1 MNRYGFKR
9 LMAILLAC
17 IMTMGCCAFAT
28 EEMEATV
35 QEPVLA
41 EEQNVNA
48 AAADATDAQL
58 SNDAEP
64 EENAPTEIPQPDG
77 DASPEAAPAGEEAE
91 AAAEDGVTVANTG
104 ALLYEECAHA
114 HTDSYA
120 GMRDVVYTPVDDKY
134 HETSGYAVTVVY
146 CTDCRLTLSEDVDDE
161 RSSRQD
167 RHNFWNEDGSCYYC
181 GAENT
186 CPHSNTITD
195 EYWHDVEDIP
205 IDDQTH
211 ERRGHRITHTWCED
225 CDMTLSEE
233 VSTEITSVIERH
245 CFEDGVCY
253 RCGAENTCPH
263 SNTIT
268 DESWRDAEFIPIDD
282 AAHEIRG
289 HRVTH
294 TWCEDCDMT
303 LSEEVSTELFSEIGR
318 HWFED
323 GVCYDCGY
331 ENTCPHTNTE
341 EERYPSDDGEFTA
354 IDGHR
359 HEWCGHEVIELRC
372 MDCEETLS
380 RELSQELVSQV
391 WDHNFNDGVCYEC
404 GYVNTCP
411 HNYSFVNIDFDNGMA
426 TVTPV
431 DDACHE
437 YSGYPWY
444 YEFCCECGEA
454 LKRWRAEDPVTLLQN
469 HYFEDGYCYECG
481 YSIDCSHKRIETWT
495 YFEGSSFENAG
506 SDRYHIAHGN
516 FYTYKQCMDCNEMIF
531 RTARECTKKE
541 SHNYVNGKCSD
552 CGYAN
557 PCDHSKTKESR
568 GCMDSGYT
576 NLTATTHTYTAF
588 WSKDIYCAICGEHL
602 GCEST
607 GEVTIETEKH
617 DFSRDAV
624 CICGQR
630 NTCKHNGKI
639 NERVY
644 WMGDIIYTPVDG
656 TYHMTEGTQCKDY
669 TCALCGRIMK
679 SEVLGH
685 VKKKVEHN
693 FSEYRGYCWSCY
705 ADGSAEAPKSVS
717 IVQQNQKL
725 NIGETL
731 QLTAEV
737 TPAGAATSLS
747 WSSSDKKTATV
758 DANGLVTPIKEGSVT
773 ITVRTANGKSG
784 TAKITVVDPYKP
796 TAVKLDQTGT
806 VTLKMG
812 ETLTLN
818 PILSPET
825 AQATYSWKSSATKT
839 ATVTD
844 GVVTPVAEGTATIT
858 VTATRG
864 SVKKTATV
872 KVKVVDP
879 LKPTAVKLDQT
890 GTVWL
895 ELGETLQLNPILSPA
910 TAEATYSW
918 KSSAA
923 KIATV
928 DENGFVRPVSK
939 GTATITVTAT
949 RGSVKKTATVKVKV
963 VEPNVVDAIV
973 LSHKNAPNAL
983 RIKQGERS
991 EIGVQVKPASASETA
1006 NLSFTSSSGCVAV
1019 LQDESG
1025 VYIVEGVKAGRSTI
1039 TVKDVNTGVKATIQV
1054 TVTK

>member
-1 MNRYGFKR
+1 M
-9 LMAILLAC
+9 
-17 IMTMGCCAFAT
+17 
-28 EEMEATV
+28 
-35 QEPVLA
+35 
-41 EEQNVNA
+41 
-48 AAADATDAQL
+48 
-58 SNDAEP
+58 
-64 EENAPTEIPQPDG
+64 
-77 DASPEAAPAGEEAE
+77 
-91 AAAEDGVTVANTG
+91 
-104 ALLYEECAHA
+104 
-114 HTDSYA
+114 
-120 GMRDVVYTPVDDKY
+120 
-134 HETSGYAVTVVY
+134 
-146 CTDCRLTLSEDVDDE
+146 
-161 RSSRQD
+161 
-167 RHNFWNEDGSCYYC
+167 
-181 GAENT
+181 
-186 CPHSNTITD
+186 
-195 EYWHDVEDIP
+195 
-205 IDDQTH
+205 
-211 ERRGHRITHTWCED
+211 
-225 CDMTLSEE
+225 
-233 VSTEITSVIERH
+233 
-245 CFEDGVCY
+245 
-253 RCGAENTCPH
+253 
-263 SNTIT
+263 
-268 DESWRDAEFIPIDD
+268 
-282 AAHEIRG
+282 
-289 HRVTH
+289 
-294 TWCEDCDMT
+294 
-303 LSEEVSTELFSEIGR
+303 
-318 HWFED
+318 
-323 GVCYDCGY
+323 
-331 ENTCPHTNTE
+331 
-341 EERYPSDDGEFTA
+341 
-354 IDGHR
+354 
-359 HEWCGHEVIELRC
+359 
-372 MDCEETLS
+372 
-380 RELSQELVSQV
+380 
-391 WDHNFNDGVCYEC
+391 
-404 GYVNTCP
+404 
-411 HNYSFVNIDFDNGMA
+411 
-426 TVTPV
+426 
-431 DDACHE
+431 
-437 YSGYPWY
+437 
-444 YEFCCECGEA
+444 
-454 LKRWRAEDPVTLLQN
+454 
-469 HYFEDGYCYECG
+469 
-481 YSIDCSHKRIETWT
+481 
-495 YFEGSSFENAG
+495 
-506 SDRYHIAHGN
+506 
-516 FYTYKQCMDCNEMIF
+516 
-531 RTARECTKKE
+531 
-541 SHNYVNGKCSD
+541 
-552 CGYAN
+552 
-557 PCDHSKTKESR
+557 
-568 GCMDSGYT
+568 
-576 NLTATTHTYTAF
+576 
-588 WSKDIYCAICGEHL
+588 

-784 TAKITVVDPYKP
+784 TAKITVVDSYKP

-806 VTLKMG
+806 MTLKMG